1 MEIPRLLRGAASP
14 IPSAMEEGFTL
25 SATRT
30 IWSKWRLILATAVVL
45 AVVTTPLAARGAG
58 DPSTIRFS
66 MVRSAAAEAAG
77 CLANARARVR
87 IESIGPVEN
96 MRVRVRGLPPL
107 TEFEFFV
114 IQVPNAPFGLAWYQG
129 EIVTNDEGRG
139 AGRFVGR
146 FNNETF
152 IVAPGVAPAPV
163 VHDQPP
169 FPDASQ
175 NPATAPV
182 HTFHLGL
189 WFDDPADAAAAG
201 CPSGVTPFNGSHN
214 AGLQILST
222 RNFADDQGPLR
233 QLGP

>member
-1 MEIPRLLRGAASP
+1 L
-14 IPSAMEEGFTL
+14 EEGFTL
-25 SATRT
+25 SGTRT

-45 AVVTTPLAARGAG
+45 AAVTTPLAARGAG
-58 DPSTIRFS
+58 DPSTIRFT
-66 MVRSAAAEAAG
+66 MVRSAGAEAAG
-77 CLANARARVR
+77 CLANASARVR
-87 IESIGPVEN
+87 ITSIGPVEI
-96 MRVRVRGLPPL
+96 MKVRARGLPPL

-139 AGRFVGR
+139 VGRFVGR
-146 FNNETF
+146 FNDETF
-152 IVAPGVAPAPV
+152 IVAPGVAAAPV
-163 VHDQPP
+163 IHDQPP
-169 FPDASQ
+169 FPDASL

-182 HTFHLGL
+182 HMFHLGL